1 MMDNFLKILYLEDRP
16 EDAEIVLRLLK
27 NSGFRFE
34 SLLAMDQK
42 EFLEAIDSYEPDII
56 LSDNS
61 LPDFNA
67 SEALRIIQ
75 QRCIDVPFILVTG
88 AVSEEFAAQIIKL
101 GADDYI
107 LKDRLARLPAAV
119 EAAVQK
125 KQAEAGLRK
134 HEVEIRF
141 QSELLAA
148 VGQSVIATD
157 LEGKIIYWNK
167 AAENT
172 YGWKAEEV
180 MGRQIV
186 EVTPAVQS
194 REQAITIMNEL
205 IKGNSWSGEFFVQRK
220 DGSLFPALV
229 TDSPIHNQQ
238 GDLIGIIGV
247 SSDISE
253 QKKTEQDLKKM
264 EMQILNQQIQEQ
276 KKISRAIIKGHE
288 EERNHIGKELHDNIN
303 QILAGVK
310 LYLGMASKKSKMVTE
325 LIKYPLELL
334 ETSMNEIRSLSSKY
348 VYPLRNI
355 DLEEILPQLTEA
367 LNQSTAIKAVF
378 KYNITTPVIDHE
390 LKLNIYRI
398 TQELVNNII
407 KHADAKNVS
416 IIIGN
421 TNDEIHLQVS
431 DDGKGF
437 NVNKKRNGI
446 GISNIMDRTES
457 FNGQIDIE
465 SSPGKGCNTHITLP
479 L

>member
-1 MMDNFLKILYLEDRP
+1 MDTFLRILYLEDRP

-42 EFLEAIDSYEPDII
+42 EFLEALDSYTPDII

-67 SEALRIIQ
+67 SEALRIVQ
-75 QRCIDVPFILVTG
+75 QRCLDAPFILVTG
-88 AVSEEFAAQIIKL
+88 AVSEEFAAKIIKL

-119 EAAVQK
+119 EAAIQK
-125 KQAEAGLRK
+125 KQAEAHLRK
-134 HEVEIRF
+134 HEAQINF
-141 QSELLAA
+141 QAELLAA
-148 VGQSVIATD
+148 VGQSIIATD
-157 LEGKIIYWNK
+157 MEGKIIYWNK

-172 YGWKAEEV
+172 YGWEAEEV
-180 MGRQIV
+180 LGRPVID
-186 EVTPAVQS
+186 VTPSVQS
-194 REQAITIMNEL
+194 REQSIAIMNEL
-205 IKGNSWSGEFFVQRK
+205 VKGNSWSGEFLVQRK
-220 DGSLFPALV
+220 DGTIFPALV
-229 TDSPIHNQQ
+229 TDSPIRNQQ

-247 SSDISE
+247 STDISE
-253 QKKTEQDLKKM
+253 QKKTQQEIKKM
-264 EMQILNQQIQEQ
+264 EMQILNQRVQEQ
-276 KKISRAIIKGHE
+276 KKISRAIIKGQE

-310 LYLGMASKKSKMVTE
+310 LYLSMASKKNATVKE
-325 LIKYPLELL
+325 LVQYPLELL
-334 ETSMNEIRSLSSKY
+334 ETSIGEIRLLSSKY
-348 VYPLRNI
+348 VYTLRNI
-355 DLEEILPQLTEA
+355 NLEEVLTELTRS
-367 LNQSTAIKAVF
+367 LNQATSVKAVF
-378 KYNITTPVIDHE
+378 NYNITSDIVDDE

-407 KHADAKNVS
+407 KHAEANTVS
-416 IIIGN
+416 IDILETGN
-421 TNDEIHLQVS
+421 EIHINVR

-437 NVNKKRNGI
+437 NVSNKRNGI

-465 SSPGKGCNTHITLP
+465 SSPGKGCHTRVMLP